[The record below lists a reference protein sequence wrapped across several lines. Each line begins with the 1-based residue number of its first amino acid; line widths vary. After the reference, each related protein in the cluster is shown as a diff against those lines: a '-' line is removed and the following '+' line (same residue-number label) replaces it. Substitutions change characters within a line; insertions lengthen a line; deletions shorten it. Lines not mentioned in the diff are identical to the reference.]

1 MAIFLLF
8 SMWRPS
14 AIGHIAIER
23 PSVAPLASPAAFVS
37 CSSSPPLLEFL
48 EMMRREC
55 ALLAS
60 LQSRTNNFFVL
71 LAAKL

>member
-37 CSSSPPLLEFL
+37 CSSSPLLEFL